1 LGISIL
7 EIHFCEDLVEA
18 VVVGGEGLTE
28 GVEPLVDGVE
38 GRFGESAR
46 AACSVDALLDEAGG
60 LKHFEVAGDG
70 GLGHLEWLGK
80 FEDSSFAEGK
90 TGKDGA
96 SGGIGQGGEAGV
108 KIIHNRLVI

>member
-1 LGISIL
+1 SGSCCSLGISIL

-38 GRFGESAR
+38 GRFGEA
-46 AACSVDALLDEAGG
+46 
-60 LKHFEVAGDG
+60 AGDG

-90 TGKDGA
+90 TGEDGA
-96 SGGIGQGGEAGV
+96 SGGIGEGGEAGV
-108 KIIHNRLVI
+108 KIVHNR